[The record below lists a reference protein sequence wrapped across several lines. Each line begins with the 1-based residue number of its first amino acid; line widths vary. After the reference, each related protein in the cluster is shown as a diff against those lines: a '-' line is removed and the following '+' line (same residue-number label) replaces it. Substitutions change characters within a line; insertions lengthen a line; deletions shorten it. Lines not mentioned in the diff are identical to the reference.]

1 MLVWDY
7 IFRYSEFVIC
17 NCGRGGAVLSR
28 RHQFY
33 FIFIHLIFIIFCV
46 WRGSCFIMFMFAGYS
61 DTPVYSAITPSVTI
75 SWTHHYSTQIWTWIL
90 LALLLC
96 TLSVIFSPW
105 PSLYP
110 TSPPWLLQTLQLCLL
125 ILDFKTMGGVLSQ
138 LFSLALSRS
147 FIRCRK
153 VGL

>member
-7 IFRYSEFVIC
+7 IFRSSEFVIC

-28 RHQFY
+28 RHQFD

-46 WRGSCFIMFMFAGYS
+46 WLGSCFIMFMFAGYS
-61 DTPVYSAITPSVTI
+61 DTQVYSAITPSVTI

-96 TLSVIFSPW
+96 TLSVIFFPRAIIV
-105 PSLYP
+105 PNITP
-110 TSPPWLLQTLQLCLL
+110 MTAA
-125 ILDFKTMGGVLSQ
+125 D
-138 LFSLALSRS
+138 LAAVSVETVDL
-147 FIRCRK
+147 
-153 VGL
+153 